1 MHAHSQQRTR
11 TRQTHARTH
20 ARAWQRV
27 DDSSV
32 CQHECLHVRAAC
44 ACSAASERNM
54 GGERQLMCAVTRR
67 VPSRLRVLESSHLAG
82 PVRDRVRKAAVVIHR
97 AHDLLALHGCAC
109 VCARTRHHI
118 ERPGCGLYHLFL
130 HAVGET
136 RAAILCQAK
145 KIHAVPFLHSS
156 QAPVPPRVPLR
167 SRRSRGTRGNP
178 PRRTPAPC
186 ARRQCPRRP

>member
-32 CQHECLHVRAAC
+32 RQHECLHVRAAC
-44 ACSAASERNM
+44 ACRRRASATW
-54 GGERQLMCAVTRR
+54 GQRQLTCAVTRR
-67 VPSRLRVLESSHLAG
+67 VPSRVRVLESSHLAG

-109 VCARTRHHI
+109 VRARTRHHI

-145 KIHAVPFLHSS
+145 GIHAVPFLDSS
-156 QAPVPPRVPLR
+156 QAPVPPRVPL
-167 SRRSRGTRGNP
+167 
-178 PRRTPAPC
+178 
-186 ARRQCPRRP
+186 